1 MRERQRRSRSSDYAA
16 PKHPVVTVCT
26 GRFSV
31 EKILVQGR
39 SAFLAHEG
47 WQALWSRC
55 AYHVNKAIIAA

>member
-1 MRERQRRSRSSDYAA
+1 
-16 PKHPVVTVCT
+16 VTVCT